1 MAIAPGPEAAP
12 AAEPPAALAA
22 TEAATTPATT
32 APTAAVTCVD
42 NAAASAGSIVLREG
56 SVIFVKFDGRG
67 GGICGGEEGTVTL
80 RGFGVVAGS
89 LVAGC
94 VVEKASDIVGIDVVS
109 ISPGGGGGGGSGGG
123 VGGGGIGRVVGGDIC
138 GGVGVGYGVAVG
150 AKDGDVVTH
159 LHVGAVGSHA
169 MHPAMARTHALD
181 F

>member
-42 NAAASAGSIVLREG
+42 NAAASAESMVLREG
-56 SVIFVKFDGRG
+56 RVIFVKFDGRG
-67 GGICGGEEGTVTL
+67 GGICGGEEGPVTL

-94 VVEKASDIVGIDVVS
+94 VVEKASDLVGIDVVS
-109 ISPGGGGGGGSGGG
+109 GKKSPPGGGGGGGSGGG
-123 VGGGGIGRVVGGDIC
+123 VGGGGIGRVVGGDSC
-138 GGVGVGYGVAVG
+138 DGVGVG
-150 AKDGDVVTH
+150 
-159 LHVGAVGSHA
+159 
-169 MHPAMARTHALD
+169 
-181 F
+181 